1 MANRATKFV
10 SAVFVGAIVGIPVPT
25 LAEDAAGTADASTSA
40 DCLTTPSRESSSNQ
54 HWFYRTE
61 HGTNRHCW
69 YLRDQP
75 DRLSQSASAPSASPQ
90 TASTTPSPAAA
101 KALSR
106 SAQASHSLA
115 NARAE
120 LAARSASVEAAGPA
134 VPRAPVF
141 VTTGSA
147 GANRAAPAE
156 AEAAQDA
163 SAAPDSSDP
172 PDNTT
177 STTAPPPDPST
188 MTTDG
193 ATSEAGSNPNAMEP
207 PAKASVSLQ
216 VLFTVILGALAFA
229 GLTASLIHRLA
240 RIWRRRHAHLRRRSI
255 WLAVDGARGRSWAGA
270 KVDKLV
276 RNAQRRTAGV
286 LPGDMTGQVQRLLA
300 QLAKQAQGKTK
311 GRAAAKPRAGAATR
325 ARTSSVRRAVRAS
338 ASRP

>member
-10 SAVFVGAIVGIPVPT
+10 SAVFVGAIVGIPVPI
-25 LAEDAAGTADASTSA
+25 LAEDAGGTADASTSA
-40 DCLTTPSRESSSNQ
+40 DCLTTPNRESSSNQ

-75 DRLSQSASAPSASPQ
+75 DRLSQSASPLSTSPQ
-90 TASTTPSPAAA
+90 TTSTTTPPAAA
-101 KALSR
+101 KTSSR

-147 GANRAAPAE
+147 GASRGAPAE
-156 AEAAQDA
+156 AEATQDA

-172 PDNTT
+172 PDTM
-177 STTAPPPDPST
+177 STTAPSPDPST

-193 ATSEAGSNPNAMEP
+193 PTSDAGSNPNAMEP

-255 WLAVDGARGRSWAGA
+255 WLAVDGGRGRSWAGA

-311 GRAAAKPRAGAATR
+311 GRAAAKPRVGAATR